1 MIEIQHLYFTGF
13 RITTDAGNLYHH
25 ALIAADDWDSFI
37 EGVAAEFNDLLG
49 RTLVDSIDRISV
61 VFVRNLMMDDPEL
74 VDSAERQGI
83 TQEIQ
88 DGIKRQDANS
98 YIVYGC
104 VGDRKVCLS
113 EVQSQNA
120 MNAISTMRS
129 MTMQQ
134 FKEPFSVLE
143 VSPAHPVAIEFDA
156 LYRQAIVI
164 LGLTGETSS
173 PRPKTLH

>member
-13 RITTDAGNLYHH
+13 RIMTDGGDLYHH
-25 ALIAADDWDSFI
+25 ALIAADDWDSYI
-37 EGVAAEFNDLLG
+37 EGVAAEFNDLLD
-49 RTLVDSIDRISV
+49 RTLARSLDRISV

-83 TQEIQ
+83 IQEIQ

-104 VGDRKVCLS
+104 VGSRKVCLS

-120 MNAISTMRS
+120 LNAINTMRS

-143 VSPAHPVAIEFDA
+143 VNPSHPVAIEFDV
-156 LYRQAIVI
+156 LYRETISPF
-164 LGLTGETSS
+164 GLVGETST
-173 PRPKTLH
+173 PRPKILH